1 MCWKNQVSDLIREI
15 WDNGQ
20 FTKEM
25 DGEVVRKPPYFSDF
39 ICTFCVFVMFSC
51 KTLLVF
57 FFFIQKSR
65 CWKIRN
71 EYIGSW
77 KIWNEYIGS
86 WTQNGLHLLHGGG
99 EEHSSGL
106 KLGLSFLPLS
116 CHVIWGK
123 IFNLSITLF
132 LLLLSWRKKSIY
144 ITGLL
149 SAHTQSL
156 E

>member
-1 MCWKNQVSDLIREI
+1 M
-15 WDNGQ
+15 
-20 FTKEM
+20 KEM
-25 DGEVVRKPPYFSDF
+25 DGEVLRKPPYCSDS

-51 KTLLVF
+51 KTLLVGF
-57 FFFIQKSR
+57 FHTKEQVLEDI
-65 CWKIRN
+65 N

-77 KIWNEYIGS
+77 A
-86 WTQNGLHLLHGGG
+86 QNGLHLLHGRG

-106 KLGLSFLPLS
+106 RLGLSFLPLS

-132 LLLLSWRKKSIY
+132 LLLLSRRKKSIY
-144 ITGLL
+144 IIGLL